1 MIHLDSFM
9 KIINYFLNDEVYVD
23 QLISSVSP
31 FILIH
36 MNVHVMDL
44 RIYHHHQWIKVT
56 DRNSK
61 RNGCPIWVFLHF
73 LRECKTDRTKV
84 SCIACDIH
92 LCSKQLTRWY

>member
-1 MIHLDSFM
+1 M

-44 RIYHHHQWIKVT
+44 RIYHHHQ
-56 DRNSK
+56 
-61 RNGCPIWVFLHF
+61 
-73 LRECKTDRTKV
+73 
-84 SCIACDIH
+84 
-92 LCSKQLTRWY
+92 